1 MWLRAIKWDR
11 LAIEVKK
18 LRIHFLCI
26 PLRLSVAMCH
36 SYN

>member
-1 MWLRAIKWDR
+1 MWLRAVKLDR

-26 PLRLSVAMCH
+26 PLQLSVAMCH
-36 SYN
+36 NYD